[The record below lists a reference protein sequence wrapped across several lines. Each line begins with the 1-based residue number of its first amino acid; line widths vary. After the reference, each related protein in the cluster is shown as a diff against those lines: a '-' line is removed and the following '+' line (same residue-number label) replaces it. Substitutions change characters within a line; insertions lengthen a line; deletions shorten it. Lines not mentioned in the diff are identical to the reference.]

1 MINIVLFEPEIP
13 PNTGNIIRLC
23 ANTGFALHLIEPLG
37 FAWDDKRLRRAG
49 LDYHEFTAIKRHANY
64 QAFLDS
70 EQPPRLF
77 ALTTKGTPAHSAV
90 SWQAGDYLMFGPESR
105 GIPAAILETLPAM
118 QKIRIPMVPDSR
130 SMNLS
135 NAVSVVVYE
144 AWRQLDYAGAR
155 ITESS

>member
-1 MINIVLFEPEIP
+1 MLNIVLFEPEIP

-23 ANTGFALHLIEPLG
+23 ANTGFHLHLIEPLG

-49 LDYHEFTAIKRHANY
+49 LDYHEYTSLKKHASY
-64 QAFLDS
+64 QAFLAA
-70 EQPPRLF
+70 ETPQRLF

-90 SWQAGDYLMFGPESR
+90 SYQPGDYLLFGPESR
-105 GIPAAILETLPAM
+105 GLPADILDALPAE
-118 QKIRIPMVPDSR
+118 QKIRIPMRAESR

-144 AWRQLDYAGAR
+144 AWRQLDYAGAM
-155 ITESS
+155 IKG